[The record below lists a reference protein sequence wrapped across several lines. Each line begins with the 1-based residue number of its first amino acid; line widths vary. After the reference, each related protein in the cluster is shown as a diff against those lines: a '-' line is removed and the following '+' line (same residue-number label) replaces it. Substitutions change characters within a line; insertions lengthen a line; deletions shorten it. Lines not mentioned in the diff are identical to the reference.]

1 MKLTP
6 YRFEADNLDDL
17 EVMDKS
23 DKSRCS
29 LSERGAAQAGPA
41 KDDSLGIR
49 GRKNIQEDAEATVND
64 SDGATLGPGG
74 RRRPLPA
81 RRLASKDGSFR
92 GSLRHVTEEAGSDE
106 EAVAVDDGGTAGA
119 RLVAPPRRREHP
131 AGRKVR
137 LPKSDVKEGVS
148 SRSPGG
154 GHRVRCSTGEILDS
168 TVSSKRSLVMV
179 DSVNMMDFGVDNHQ
193 RSFRESMS
201 SPGNL
206 SWSSSLSDLLD
217 SDDFLAWENK
227 SNTSSLRTGHHP
239 RVLRRARS
247 SGSNLSNLSNLVD
260 SKGFLG
266 WDSSC
271 LGDATDDLTTAHAG
285 MHCARGRHNE
295 SWRHNDEASEKSWH
309 IEDYEDPNDL
319 VEAQQP
325 LGSNLSNPLQR
336 LSLATV
342 DGMAAAR
349 RCARGAVEGA
359 PLERVDTADLKQ
371 RILERRRSSN
381 AGGLELRTDSNR
393 RLGSEPLVDAAVRR
407 PSAFRVL
414 FKKGTD
420 ADADLVA
427 AEYAHHRIGR
437 LDGVDIGE
445 LRRELCGFGVAE
457 NAGKGR
463 LNLGFF

>member
-1 MKLTP
+1 MKLKP
-6 YRFEADNLDDL
+6 HLLKADDPDDL
-17 EVMDKS
+17 EVMDNS
-23 DKSRCS
+23 DKSQCS
-29 LSERGAAQAGPA
+29 LSEKGAAQAGPA

-49 GRKNIQEDAEATVND
+49 GTKNIQEDAEATVND

-74 RRRPLPA
+74 QRRALPA
-81 RRLASKDGSFR
+81 RSLAQRRSRRCGSFH
-92 GSLRHVTEEAGSDE
+92 GSLLHVAEEAGSDE
-106 EAVAVDDGGTAGA
+106 DAAATGDGGPAGA
-119 RLVAPPRRREHP
+119 DSSAAAPRRRAHP
-131 AGRKVR
+131 AARKVR
-137 LPKSDVKEGVS
+137 LPKFDVN
-148 SRSPGG
+148 GG
-154 GHRVRCSTGEILDS
+154 TSSTGEILDS

-247 SGSNLSNLSNLVD
+247 SGSNLSNLCNLVD

-342 DGMAAAR
+342 DSMAAAR

-371 RILERRRSSN
+371 RILERRRSRN

-393 RLGSEPLVDAAVRR
+393 RLGSEPLVDAAARR